1 MKLLADLPNS
11 SELVKRFSLFTFAA
25 ALAFP
30 SLVFGVIGM
39 TLSFAF
45 LSLPRIEGVVSGVA
59 GFVAEAVLLGAGTVA
74 FAVLAARSG
83 DHGA

>member
-1 MKLLADLPNS
+1 MKFLSRLSDS

-25 ALAFP
+25 ALAFS

-45 LSLPRIEGVVSGVA
+45 LSLPRIEGVLSGVA
-59 GFVAEAVLLGAGTVA
+59 GFVAGAVLLGAGTVA

-83 DHGA
+83 DRGA